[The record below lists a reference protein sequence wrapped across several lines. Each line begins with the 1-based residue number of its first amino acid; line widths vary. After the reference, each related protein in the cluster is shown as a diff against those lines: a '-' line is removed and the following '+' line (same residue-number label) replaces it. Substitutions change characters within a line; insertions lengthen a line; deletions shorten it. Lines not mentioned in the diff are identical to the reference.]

1 MQGCLT
7 QFLAAI
13 LVLAGTCA
21 TQGAD
26 ATVKPLVV
34 TTPGN
39 EPRQQLR
46 YQFQPGQFVHY
57 EVVSKTTMRSQFQQQ
72 VETVQ
77 NEAQSWKQ
85 FRVISVDEQGM
96 ALLEPVVDRTKMSV
110 QYNEDAPIKW
120 DSQSPVDQDPSQ
132 FHPIRQTIG
141 KPIARIQ
148 VTPNGQMQ
156 KVTILDGAPTRL
168 AGAEAS
174 DARLNFLVPLPQE
187 LVGVGAIWREQ
198 FQVTVTAQGLPS
210 QKVTLQRQYQLI
222 NITGNIATISL
233 KTQVNQP
240 IDNPQIQLQLL
251 NLTPTGT
258 VEFDMARGHLL
269 SQKIGDSD
277 QIVGALGPQTVV
289 KSSMETSETWMPS
302 PVGVQ
307 PARLETTTTK

>member
-1 MQGCLT
+1 MHGCQVSLLT
-7 QFLAAI
+7 AI
-13 LVLAGTCA
+13 LLFTGTYVSHA
-21 TQGAD
+21 AD
-26 ATVKPLVV
+26 MPVKPLVV
-34 TTPGN
+34 STPGS

-57 EVVSKTTMRSQFQQQ
+57 EVVSKTSMKSQFQQQ

-85 FRVISVDEQGM
+85 FRVISVDEQGI
-96 ALLEPVVDRTKMSV
+96 ALLEPVIDRTKMSV
-110 QYNEDAPIKW
+110 QYNDDAPIKW
-120 DSQSPVDQDPSQ
+120 DSQDPAENDPSQ
-132 FHPIRQTIG
+132 FREIRQTIG
-141 KPIARIQ
+141 KPVARIQ

-187 LVGVGAIWREQ
+187 LVGVGATWKEQ
-198 FQVTVTAQGLPS
+198 FQVSVTSQGLPP

-222 NITGNIATISL
+222 KLTGNVATISL
-233 KTQVNQP
+233 KTQVLQP

-251 NLTPTGT
+251 NLTPTGLI
-258 VEFDMARGHLL
+258 EFDVAQGHLL

-277 QIVGALGPQTVV
+277 QIVGALGPQAVINST
-289 KSSMETSETWMPS
+289 METTETWQPG
-302 PVGVQ
+302 PAGVR